1 MEFKTQQD
9 LYNHVLP
16 ALRTK
21 KNAMVRHGYS
31 YIKEEDI
38 WNYLKETKW
47 IKGKNLSLYDLVN
60 DILNCENAYIDL
72 YMKEKLNLKER
83 HLYFDE

>member
-1 MEFKTQQD
+1 MEFKTQRD

-21 KNAMVRHGYS
+21 KNSMTRRGYS

-47 IKGKNLSLYDLVN
+47 IKGKNLSIYDLVN
-60 DILNCENAYIDL
+60 DILNCDDAYIDL
-72 YMKEKLNLKER
+72 YMKQKLNLKER